1 MGADLS
7 NVGILLRREIEA
19 RIVGPLI
26 QAFMKELGKE
36 KTLEI
41 LQNMIEDLAK
51 DAGKDLVEWFGGN
64 SMAEFEK
71 SLELWTRDN
80 ALEIDVLERSDT
92 RFFMNVTKCRYADM
106 YKELGIPELGKVLSC
121 ARDFALIEGFN
132 PNIELKRTQTI
143 LEGADFCDFRY
154 EVKKPRS
161 G

>member
-41 LQNMIEDLAK
+41 LRNMIEELAR
-51 DAGKDLVEWFGGN
+51 DAGKDLVEWYGGN
-64 SMAEFEK
+64 SIEEFEK

-92 RFFMNVTKCRYADM
+92 RFFFNVTKCRYADM
-106 YKELGIPELGKVLSC
+106 YKQLGIPELGKVLSC

-143 LEGADFCDFRY
+143 LEGAEFCDFRY
-154 EVKKPRS
+154 EVKKT
-161 G
+161 